1 MAKQK
6 SPVLELALAAKQ
18 AARRIAG
25 ASTGAKNT
33 ALLAYARR
41 LETEGRGVLE
51 ANARDLEA
59 ARRRGLSAAMQ
70 DRLQLDPQRLAA
82 IAQGLREIAALPD
95 PVGEITRMTVRPNGL
110 RVGRMRVPLGV
121 IAIVYEARPN
131 VTCDA
136 AGLCIK
142 SGNAVILR
150 GGSEAFHSSTALAR
164 LAALSLAEAGLP
176 AEAVTMLP
184 TTDRAAVVELLKLD
198 GVIDLVI
205 PRGGKELIR
214 AVVEGSTIPVIFHYE
229 GVCHTYVDEGADVP
243 MAVKV
248 CFNAKV
254 QRPGVCNAMETLLVH
269 EGVAPAFFRKML
281 PAYRKAGV
289 EIRGCART
297 KKLAPWV
304 KAAKPSDYGKEF
316 LELILAVKV
325 VDSLEEAMAHI
336 ARYGSMHTDAII
348 TRDHGRAMRFVAEV
362 DSSSVIV
369 NASTRFSDGFQYGLG
384 AEMGISTQK
393 LHARG
398 PMGLEELTCQKF
410 VVLGDGQI
418 RE

>member
-1 MAKQK
+1 MTREGDAWRRHE
-6 SPVLELALAAKQ
+6 SVLELATAAKE

-25 ASTGAKNT
+25 ASTGAKNA

-41 LETEGRGVLE
+41 LETEGGPVLE
-51 ANARDLEA
+51 ANARDLAEA
-59 ARRRGLSAAMQ
+59 KRRGLSPAMQ
-70 DRLQLDPQRLAA
+70 DRLRLDAKRLAA

-121 IAIVYEARPN
+121 IAIIYEARPN

-164 LAALSLAEAGLP
+164 LAAALARGGRPAGGRR
-176 AEAVTMLP
+176 
-184 TTDRAAVVELLKLD
+184 DDAAD
-198 GVIDLVI
+198 HRPRGRRPSCSSSTRVIDLVI

-229 GVCHTYVDEGADVP
+229 GVCHTYVDEAADVA

-269 EGVAPAFFRKML
+269 EKIAPAFFRKML

-297 KKLAPWV
+297 KKLAPV
-304 KAAKPSDYGKEF
+304 GE
-316 LELILAVKV
+316 
-325 VDSLEEAMAHI
+325 
-336 ARYGSMHTDAII
+336 
-348 TRDHGRAMRFVAEV
+348 GRAARRTSAR
-362 DSSSVIV
+362 SSS
-369 NASTRFSDGFQYGLG
+369 S
-384 AEMGISTQK
+384 
-393 LHARG
+393 
-398 PMGLEELTCQKF
+398 
-410 VVLGDGQI
+410 
-418 RE
+418 

>member
-1 MAKQK
+1 MNKAQG
-6 SPVLELALAAKQ
+6 VLELATTAKA

-25 ASTGAKNT
+25 ASTGAKNA

-41 LETEGRGVLE
+41 LETAGGPVLE
-51 ANARDLEA
+51 ANARDLAEA
-59 ARRRGLSAAMQ
+59 KRRGLPAAML
-70 DRLQLDPQRLAA
+70 DRLMLDAKRLAT

-121 IAIVYEARPN
+121 IAIIYEARPN

-164 LAALSLAEAGLP
+164 LAALSLEEAGLP
-176 AEAVTMLP
+176 AAAVTMLP
-184 TTDRAAVVELLKLD
+184 TTDRKAVAQLLKLD
-198 GVIDLVI
+198 TVIDLVI

-229 GVCHTYVDEGADVP
+229 GVCHTYVDESADVP
-243 MAVKV
+243 MAVRV

-269 EGVAPAFFRKML
+269 ERIAPAFFKKML
-281 PAYRKAGV
+281 PAYRAAGV

-297 KKLAPWV
+297 KKFAPWV
-304 KAAKPSDYGKEF
+304 KAARPEDFGKEF

-325 VDSLEEAMAHI
+325 VGTLDEAMEHI
-336 ARYGSMHTDAII
+336 ARHGSMHTDAIV
-348 TRDHGRAMRFVAEV
+348 TSDYARALRFVAEV

-398 PMGLEELTCQKF
+398 PMGLEELTCSKF
-410 VVLGDGQI
+410 IVFGDGQI

>member
-1 MAKQK
+1 
-6 SPVLELALAAKQ
+6 
-18 AARRIAG
+18 
-25 ASTGAKNT
+25 
-33 ALLAYARR
+33 
-41 LETEGRGVLE
+41 
-51 ANARDLEA
+51 
-59 ARRRGLSAAMQ
+59 MQ
-70 DRLQLDPQRLAA
+70 DRLKLDPKRLAA

-121 IAIVYEARPN
+121 IAIIYEARPN

-150 GGSEAFHSSTALAR
+150 GGSEAFHSSAALAR
-164 LAALSLAEAGLP
+164 LAGDSLAEAGLP
-176 AEAVTMLP
+176 AAAVTMLP
-184 TTDRAAVVELLKLD
+184 TTDRTAVAELLKLD
-198 GVIDLVI
+198 SVIDLVI

-229 GVCHTYVDEGADVP
+229 GVCHTYVDESADIP

-269 EGVAPAFFRKML
+269 ERIARAFFTKML

-289 EIRGCART
+289 EVRGCAKT
-297 KKLAPWV
+297 KELAPWV
-304 KAAKPSDYGKEF
+304 KAAKPADFGREF
-316 LELILAVKV
+316 LDLTLAVKV
-325 VDSLEEAMAHI
+325 VDSMEEAMAHI
-336 ARYGSMHTDAII
+336 ARFGSMHTDAII
-348 TRDHGRAMRFVAEV
+348 TKDYARAMRFVAEV

-410 VVLGDGQI
+410 VVFGDGQI